1 MVMLALALP
10 TCQTMSRTRA
20 ADLFEVPP
28 EIGGHVGAPRVER
41 VGRRVVLGLPG
52 HVGRDVVDVAKILG
66 EAAPG
71 IADVMEEIRTD
82 DVAAEAPAVA
92 VALVEQPAAAD
103 ADLVYVGHLEA
114 GVVVARALVLE
125 EGEHVVVA
133 ATLAVAQESDDV
145 RRAVRQPHADD
156 AGVEIDLLLQ
166 VWRE

>member
-20 ADLFEVPP
+20 AGLFEVPP
-28 EIGGHVGAPRVER
+28 EIGGHVGAPRVEG

-52 HVGRDVVDVAKILG
+52 HVGRDVVDVAEILG

-71 IADVMEEIRTD
+71 IADVVEEIRTE

-103 ADLVYVGHLEA
+103 PDLVDVRHLEA
-114 GVVVARALVLE
+114 RVVVAGPLILE
-125 EGEHVVVA
+125 EREHVVVA
-133 ATLAVAQESDDV
+133 AALA
-145 RRAVRQPHADD
+145 
-156 AGVEIDLLLQ
+156 
-166 VWRE
+166 